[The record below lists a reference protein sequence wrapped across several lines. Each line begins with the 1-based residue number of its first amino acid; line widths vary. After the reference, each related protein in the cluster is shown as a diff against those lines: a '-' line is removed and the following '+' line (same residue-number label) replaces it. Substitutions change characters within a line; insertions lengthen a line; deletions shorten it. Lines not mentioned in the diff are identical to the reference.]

1 MLSDAIKPRTREHIW
16 NTTDGVEQY
25 LRFIRRCIWL
35 MLYILGGKNTVLRE
49 SLLDESLGMN
59 TNADVKEIIVI
70 MVFDNFQ
77 R

>member
-1 MLSDAIKPRTREHIW
+1 
-16 NTTDGVEQY
+16 
-25 LRFIRRCIWL
+25 

-70 MVFDNFQ
+70 MVYDNIQ
-77 R
+77 S

>member
-1 MLSDAIKPRTREHIW
+1 
-16 NTTDGVEQY
+16 
-25 LRFIRRCIWL
+25 